1 MVYYKART
9 NITSQL
15 WQGRKTLGL
24 HSCLTNHNHALFA
37 PCAGVIT
44 LSSTDV
50 KMNIEVT
57 ISPNKLD
64 LETISKGIQSFNQKH
79 IPDEVVFE
87 PDTKFAAFAKDANG
101 KVVGGIRA
109 VAFWNYCILELLWLS
124 DEIRGQG
131 VGSKLMDAAENFAK
145 EKGFAYMRTETLS
158 FQAKPFYEKRGYKV
172 FGELPD
178 HPKGHVTYC
187 LVKEL

>member
-1 MVYYKART
+1 
-9 NITSQL
+9 
-15 WQGRKTLGL
+15 
-24 HSCLTNHNHALFA
+24 
-37 PCAGVIT
+37 
-44 LSSTDV
+44 
-50 KMNIEVT
+50 MNIEVT
-57 ISPNKLD
+57 TSPNKKD
-64 LETISKGIQSFNQKH
+64 LETISKGIQSYNQKY
-79 IPDEVVFE
+79 ISDDVVFE
-87 PDTKFAAFAKDANG
+87 PDTKFAAFAKDENG

-124 DEIRGQG
+124 DETRGQG

-145 EKGFAYMRTETLS
+145 EKGFGYMRTETLS

-178 HPKGHVTYC
+178 YPKGHVTYC